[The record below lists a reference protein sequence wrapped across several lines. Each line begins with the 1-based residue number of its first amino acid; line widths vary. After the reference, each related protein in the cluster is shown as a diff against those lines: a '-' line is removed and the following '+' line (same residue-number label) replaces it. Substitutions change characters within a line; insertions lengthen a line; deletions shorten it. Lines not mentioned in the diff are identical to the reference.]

1 MYLIQKLGLKYM
13 KTLETKRLIL
23 RLFQHE
29 DLDDFYAY
37 AKVEGV
43 GERAG
48 WFHHKSKEESLSVLE
63 SFMRKKDVYAIVL
76 KENNK
81 VIGSIGLHAREESDN
96 VLELGYV
103 LSKAY
108 WGQGLMSEAVDKVIE
123 YCFEDLELESLTCGH
138 FLENHASRRIIEK
151 SGFRFVA
158 ADKYYSKNMD
168 QEFAHRKYVLNRERY
183 NRIKED
189 KIVRNMTQEERWK
202 LFPITL
208 KPYTHDWQIWYEEMA
223 LKLKRSLKESIERI
237 THIGSTAVKGLVAK
251 PSIDI
256 LLEIHQDTHL
266 EAFIEKMQDLGL
278 RYQYQESNPK
288 PHMMFTLGYTSK
300 GYAER
305 IYHIHV
311 RYLGDWDE
319 LYFKDYLNED
329 DGVRKAYEKLK
340 LELAVVFKHD
350 RIRYTDSKTD
360 FIKEATRKARLK
372 YGYIYALED
381 QR

>member
-1 MYLIQKLGLKYM
+1 M

-23 RLFQHE
+23 RLFRIE
-29 DLDDFYAY
+29 DLDDFYTY

-48 WFHHKSKEESLSVLE
+48 WFHHKSKDESRAILE
-63 SFMRKKDVYAIVL
+63 SFIKSKDVYAIVF

-81 VIGSIGLHAREESDN
+81 VIGSIGLHAREESKN

-103 LSKAY
+103 LSKTY
-108 WGQGLMSEAVDKVIE
+108 WGKGFMSEAVEKVIE
-123 YCFEDLELESLTCGH
+123 YAFEELQLEGLTCGH
-138 FLENHASRRIIEK
+138 FLENSASRRIIEK
-151 SGFRFVA
+151 SGFKFEA
-158 ADKYYSKNMD
+158 AGKYYSKNMD
-168 QEFAHRKYVLNRERY
+168 REFAHRKYVLNQEQYLRL
-183 NRIKED
+183 KED
-189 KIVRNMTQEERWK
+189 KIINSMTQEERWK

-208 KPYTHDWQIWYEEMA
+208 KPYTSNWKLWYEDMA
-223 LKLKRSLKESIERI
+223 KILKNALGDRVLRI
-237 THIGSTAVKGLVAK
+237 THIGSTSIKGLVAK

-256 LLEIHQDTHL
+256 LLEIGNKTNLD
-266 EAFIEKMQDLGL
+266 EFIEIMKDLGL
-278 RYQYQESNPK
+278 RYHVYESNPK

-319 LYFKDYLNED
+319 LYFKDYLNDESS
-329 DGVRKAYEKLK
+329 VREAYEKFK
-340 LELAVVFKHD
+340 IELSVRFKHD
-350 RIRYTDSKTD
+350 RVRYTDAKTD

-372 YGYIYALED
+372 YGHIYALKD